1 MTDLEDHLASADPA
15 RVADA
20 LEVLAASLDG
30 LEDVTIPAPAPAVLA
45 AFGPK
50 LPREVEETYL
60 RLVTQGTRFRP
71 PLTPAE
77 QVCALLEVAAAR
89 DVPSYPLEASLIC
102 KAAPD
107 PRGLLRAAFAL
118 LAAWPDDAAH
128 RAARAAFVEFLDA
141 GSPAFH
147 EAASWEMGRGLG

>member
-1 MTDLEDHLASADPA
+1 MTEVEERLASGDPA

-20 LEVLAASLDG
+20 LDALAACVDG

-60 RLVTQGTRFRP
+60 RLITQGTRFRP

-89 DVPSYPLEASLIC
+89 EAPSYPLEASLIC

-107 PRGLLRAAFAL
+107 PRGLLVAVFAL
-118 LAAWPDDAAH
+118 LAAWPDDASH
-128 RAARAAFVEFLDA
+128 RAARGAFVEFLDA

-147 EAASWEMGRGLG
+147 EAASWKIGRGLG